1 MKLEVESWYEVT
13 NVGKVAIVQELN
25 YGDLSEGMK
34 VELEGT
40 SYVVKG
46 VERMGRQSRVGLLVE
61 SE

>member
-13 NVGKVAIVQELN
+13 NVGKVAIVQEPN

-46 VERMGRQSRVGLLVE
+46 VERMGRQSKVGLLVE